1 MWFLY
6 YNPNF
11 NLFIKIII
19 EIQENQKVIE
29 DFLKKNTNF
38 DLT

>member
-19 EIQENQKVIE
+19 EIQENQKVI
-29 DFLKKNTNF
+29 DTGLYKVVQ
-38 DLT
+38 